1 MMDSS
6 NEKAE
11 QKYQELKAVAINVSY
26 NLLRAINMEIHDDPE
41 LLKVLVENL
50 NKAKEIG
57 MRGEII
63 DFAKTLKALCLKL
76 LQEMLGKNSN
86 QEEEEDPSKQVFM
99 VKEEDL
105 RRSVY
110 DPYYD
115 NFID

>member
-1 MMDSS
+1 
-6 NEKAE
+6 
-11 QKYQELKAVAINVSY
+11 
-26 NLLRAINMEIHDDPE
+26 
-41 LLKVLVENL
+41 
-50 NKAKEIG
+50 
-57 MRGEII
+57 
-63 DFAKTLKALCLKL
+63 
-76 LQEMLGKNSN
+76 MLGKSSN